1 MDLIRKFNRGI
12 VQNSAIVFLFPNI
25 SVNLELKH
33 NTPVLT
39 GTDSLGYILY
49 NDTNNNLSFF
59 PITKIIK
66 KNIVN
71 KSEYTFY
78 HDENPYIYSLLNK
91 VDSVVKKIYIANE
104 AYIGL
109 KFYRSKESV
118 REISKIKPLDSFIN
132 PNQTQK
138 PGNILLLTGSGPGKI
153 LTVYL
158 KN

>member
-25 SVNLELKH
+25 YVNLELVR
-33 NTPVLT
+33 NTNTQVLT
-39 GTDSLGYILY
+39 GTKSLGYILY
-49 NDTNNNLSFF
+49 NDTSNNLSFF

-66 KNIVN
+66 ENIVN

-78 HDENPYIYSLLNK
+78 HDVEPYKYSLLNK
-91 VDSVVKKIYIANE
+91 VDNVVKKIYIANE

-118 REISKIKPLDSFIN
+118 REISKIKPLDSFI
-132 PNQTQK
+132 
-138 PGNILLLTGSGPGKI
+138 
-153 LTVYL
+153 
-158 KN
+158 